1 MRRIIAL
8 VATLAV
14 LTVAFLIAYPI
25 LSGKTTPPSLARDF
39 AVRAIQEA
47 EAAEAAVW
55 APELLA
61 GAETLL
67 DGALTEYRTQEVRFL
82 PMRDFADAESLLTLA
97 EARAKKAAEEA
108 TAKKT
113 DSRSA
118 AETTLAGAERAVDA
132 SSALAENI
140 HLSREE
146 RSLLNRSRLH
156 MTRAKQRW
164 REGDFPEARRL
175 AESAVNAAEAL
186 GNLCS
191 ERASRY
197 TQGSLVSSWRRMA
210 QETIAWSRRT
220 GKVAI
225 VVTKANHRLTLYRG
239 GSVAATYSCD
249 IGYNN
254 VNDKLSS
261 GDGATPEGKY
271 SVSQK
276 KGRGQSKYY
285 KALLI
290 DYPNGEDKRNFQE
303 ARRKGIIPRGS
314 TPGGLIEVHG
324 EGGRGNDWTKGCV
337 AVTNDQM
344 DVLFRYVEVGT
355 PVTIVG
361 SDGDGGV
368 FAQLVQRF
376 QKATRGRRG

>member
-1 MRRIIAL
+1 MRRIIVV
-8 VATLAV
+8 VATLV
-14 LTVAFLIAYPI
+14 VIASGCLVSYPI
-25 LSGKTTPPSLARDF
+25 LTGRTTPPALARDIALR
-39 AVRAIQEA
+39 AVEDAQNAEASSWASDRLAEA
-47 EAAEAAVW
+47 EN
-55 APELLA
+55 LLH
-61 GAETLL
+61 L
-67 DGALTEYRTQEVRFL
+67 ALTEYRTQEVRFL
-82 PMRDFADAESLLTLA
+82 PMRNFAAAESLFALVET
-97 EARAKKAAEEA
+97 RAKQAAEDA
-108 TAKKT
+108 IAKKN
-113 DSRSA
+113 DSRAMAESA
-118 AETTLAGAERAVDA
+118 LASAKKAVDA

-140 HLSREE
+140 HLSRHE

-164 REGDFPEARRL
+164 CDGAYPEARQL
-175 AESAVNAAEAL
+175 ADDAIVAAEAL

-197 TQGSLVSSWRRMA
+197 SEASLIRSWRRMA
-210 QETIAWSRRT
+210 QETIEWSRRT
-220 GKVAI
+220 GKTAI

-239 GSVAATYSCD
+239 GVARATYSCD

-271 SVSQK
+271 LVTQK

-290 DYPNGEDKRNFQE
+290 DYPNGEDKKNFQE
-303 ARRKGIIPRGS
+303 ARRRGILPRNS
-314 TPGGLIEVHG
+314 TPGGLIEIHG
-324 EGGRGNDWTKGCV
+324 DGGRGNDWTKGCV

-344 DVLFRYVEVGT
+344 DVLFKSVEVGT

-361 SDGDGGV
+361 SDGDGGA

-376 QKATRGRRG
+376 RQATRGRRG